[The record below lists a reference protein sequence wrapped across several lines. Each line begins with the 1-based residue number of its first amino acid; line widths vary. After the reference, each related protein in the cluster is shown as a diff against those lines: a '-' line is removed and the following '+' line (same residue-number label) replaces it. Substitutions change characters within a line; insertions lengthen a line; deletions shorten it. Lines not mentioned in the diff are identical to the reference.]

1 MIIALTVSGETS
13 SKQNLGHDSSLSSLS
28 VDGDGGMSIKSG
40 EGVGSPWCRASCFA
54 WSAAVDP
61 TETKYSFKVTSHL
74 ARPTL
79 LNFALRGKYARYL
92 SETCHV
98 PWLINEEYTS
108 MIKIKVV

>member
-1 MIIALTVSGETS
+1 MCTECKKPALAQKGRRECTIEKMQDKS
-13 SKQNLGHDSSLSSLS
+13 NGHKVLYRFFLL
-28 VDGDGGMSIKSG
+28 I
-40 EGVGSPWCRASCFA
+40 
-54 WSAAVDP
+54 
-61 TETKYSFKVTSHL
+61 KVTSHL

-79 LNFALRGKYARYL
+79 LNFALLGKYARYL